1 MTKIKYRFNPES
13 LSFDK
18 IHIPFKRKLLKM
30 LPHLLGVTVGS
41 VLLFIAFNYFFD
53 SPKERVLIR
62 ENQSLLTQYELLN
75 KQIEQLTTVLKDIQE
90 RDDNVYRVIFEA
102 EPIPSSVRK
111 AGFGGV
117 NRYEKFEG
125 LHSSD
130 LIIETTQKVDH
141 LTKQLYVQSKS
152 YDEIEDLV
160 KNKDKFLLSIPA
172 IQPLSVRDHPMF
184 SSGFG
189 YRMHPIYGSV
199 RFHSG
204 VDLVA
209 KLNAKVYATGSGIVV
224 TAGTGDKGFSGY
236 GKAVVIDHGF
246 GFKTIYG
253 HLNKISVRV
262 GQKIVR
268 GEIIGGVG
276 STGRSVGVHLHYEV
290 RRHNK
295 PVNPINYYFQDL
307 TPQEYDEMVRFSLQA
322 SKTLD

>member
-141 LTKQLYVQSKS
+141 LTEPTHSRRR
-152 YDEIEDLV
+152 
-160 KNKDKFLLSIPA
+160 LS
-172 IQPLSVRDHPMF
+172 H
-184 SSGFG
+184 
-189 YRMHPIYGSV
+189 H
-199 RFHSG
+199 
-204 VDLVA
+204 
-209 KLNAKVYATGSGIVV
+209 T
-224 TAGTGDKGFSGY
+224 
-236 GKAVVIDHGF
+236 
-246 GFKTIYG
+246 
-253 HLNKISVRV
+253 
-262 GQKIVR
+262 
-268 GEIIGGVG
+268 
-276 STGRSVGVHLHYEV
+276 
-290 RRHNK
+290 
-295 PVNPINYYFQDL
+295 
-307 TPQEYDEMVRFSLQA
+307 
-322 SKTLD
+322 